1 VKALVISDKVIEL
14 LYSPAVRQ
22 RFAEVELV
30 ISCGDLP
37 YYYLEYLI
45 STLDKALFF
54 VRGNHAALVE
64 YGSGGERT
72 EPWGAVDLDRRVVEF
87 NGLLLAGFEGSMRY
101 NNGPFQYSDQEMR
114 WRVAQILP
122 QLFLNRALR
131 GRYLDVLVTHAPPRG
146 VQDQPDRCHTGFEVF
161 RWFLQRFQPRYML
174 HGHIHVYHPNIVTRS
189 RFHQTEVINCYGY
202 RELDLFPGKAVGG
215 AEKRQDDHGRSDS
228 ARRLREGHLESV
240 LESDSKLAHGPQQ

>member
-1 VKALVISDKVIEL
+1 MKALVISDKVIEG

-45 STLDKALFF
+45 STLDKPLFS
-54 VRGNHAALVE
+54 VRGNHASVVE
-64 YGSGGERT
+64 YGSHGERT
-72 EPWGAVDLDRRVVEF
+72 EPWGAIDLDQSVVEC
-87 NGLLLAGFEGSMRY
+87 NGLILAGFEGSMRY
-101 NNGPFQYSDQEMR
+101 NEGPFQYSDQEMR
-114 WRVAQILP
+114 WRVAQMLP

-146 VQDQPDRCHTGFEVF
+146 VQDQPDRCHTGFQVF
-161 RWFLQRFQPRYML
+161 RWFLQRFEPRYML

-189 RFHQTEVINCYGY
+189 LFHKTEVINCYGY
-202 RELDLFPGKAVGG
+202 RELELCPIGSSGREGRKQ
-215 AEKRQDDHGRSDS
+215 EEHGRS
-228 ARRLREGHLESV
+228 ARPRRLREGYVEGF
-240 LESDSKLAHGPQQ
+240 LESDSQLADETQQ